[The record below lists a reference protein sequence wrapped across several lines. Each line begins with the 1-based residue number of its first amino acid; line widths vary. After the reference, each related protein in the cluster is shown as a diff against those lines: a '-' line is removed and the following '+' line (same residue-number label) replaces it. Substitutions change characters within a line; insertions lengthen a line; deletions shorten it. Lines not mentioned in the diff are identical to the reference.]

1 MQRIDT
7 KGDKSIAFLLGL
19 VYGYKNAQIELKVF
33 DIKEF
38 CKENHVDDKVYYI
51 NRKKGEVYECY
62 TEDTTHICVLREDRV
77 KGKVVLF
84 VYKNNRKA

>member
-1 MQRIDT
+1 MQRVDT
-7 KGDKSIAFLLGL
+7 KGDKSIAFILGL
-19 VYGYKNAQIELKVF
+19 VYGYRNAQFELKVF

-38 CKENHVDDKVYYI
+38 CKENHVEDKVYYI

-84 VYKNNRKA
+84 VYKNKVK